1 MKNYID
7 IMEKVLEAYT
17 VEQIRNYTGTV
28 EENMISEHGFPRLC
42 ANIGILV
49 SNGRKT
55 ELKEDFIHM
64 MNLCCEQIPF
74 ARAKNGGTVG
84 NDFSVKEIVFCL
96 LEAEKSGLFSKELT
110 DKWRN
115 DLSKINPYDTY
126 TRIAP
131 IPAEPVNNWAAFG
144 AASEQLR
151 KYAGIGDESAFIENQ
166 VKSQLFSFDENGMY
180 RDPHEPMVYDAVT
193 RLQLATLLYFGYN
206 GKFKDKLEEHFIKSA
221 DITLEMQSVTG
232 EIPYGGRSNQFLH
245 NEAFYA
251 ALCEFYAGFFK
262 KRGDYEKAGLF
273 KYAAQK
279 AVDYLVP
286 WLQRENVT
294 HIKNNYPADSGY
306 GCEGYA
312 YFDKYMITTG
322 SWLYLAYAMCDDK
335 INAVEPP
342 KKYRNFVSETSEHF
356 HKVLLRYGDYYA
368 EYDTNADYHYDA
380 TGLGR
385 IHKKGIPSVLCLTSP
400 ITAHSNYKLDIENST
415 DFSICAGIKTENG
428 FEYAHDG
435 KTKYTLTSK
444 GVTEHCSYAVFEC
457 TREDGSSYTETL
469 TLSDEG
475 AKLTVKGKGKLAITF
490 PAFLY
495 DGKTETSV
503 TQTENSL
510 SVTYNGYT
518 CTYITDGKITDRN
531 IIAANRNGHYKL
543 YIAEGEKEITLEI
556 KM

>member
-115 DLSKINPYDTY
+115 DLSKINPYETY
-126 TRIAP
+126 TVIAP
-131 IPAEPVNNWAAFG
+131 VPSKQVGNWAAF
-144 AASEQLR
+144 ASVSEQLR
-151 KYAGIGDESAFIENQ
+151 KYAGIGDESDFIENQ
-166 VKSQLFSFDENGMY
+166 TESQLFSFDENGMY
-180 RDPHEPMVYDAVT
+180 RDPNEPMVYDLVT
-193 RLQLATLLYFGYN
+193 RLQLAAQLYFGYN

-475 AKLTVKGKGKLAITF
+475 AKLTVKGKGKFAITF